1 MVIKSLLL
9 DWWIQWVL
17 RLFKGLQEPWNS
29 WKVIQPVIAETVAS
43 AGTGVAAETET
54 PDAESAPTT
63 KPNGVEN
70 WVGPASSRRDNI
82 GAPAVQNIRPRIS

>member
-1 MVIKSLLL
+1 MSK
-9 DWWIQWVL
+9 
-17 RLFKGLQEPWNS
+17 
-29 WKVIQPVIAETVAS
+29 PVAAETVGS

-54 PDAESAPTT
+54 PEAESAATI

-82 GAPAVQNIRPRIS
+82 GAPAIQTCIHIKHTSS